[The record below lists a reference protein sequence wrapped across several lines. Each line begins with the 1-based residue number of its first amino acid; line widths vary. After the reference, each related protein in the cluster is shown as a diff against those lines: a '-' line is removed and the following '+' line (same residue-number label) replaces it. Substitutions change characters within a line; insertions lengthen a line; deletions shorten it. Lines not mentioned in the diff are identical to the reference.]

1 MGLLGIDFGELIGP
15 DMSVIETVLR
25 GTVVYFVIFVLLRLV
40 LRGRTGGTTMSDLL
54 VLVLVADA
62 AQNAMADEYRSL
74 ANGTVLVA
82 TIIGWS
88 FALDWLAYRVPAVER
103 VVHPEKTPLVQNG
116 RLIRSE
122 ATGLS
127 LRTDD
132 GARPRWQRKR
142 SPRGGACESAQRGEA
157 ERRWAASRPPTR
169 RGQLLASSLR
179 ALSSILKRGRG
190 ARRAGAAPRPARVR
204 GSQR

>member
-1 MGLLGIDFGELIGP
+1 MLGIDFGELIGP

-88 FALDWLAYRVPAVER
+88 FTLDWLAYRVPAVER

-116 RLIRSE
+116 RLIRSALARE
-122 ATGLS
+122 LILAS
-127 LRTDD
+127 LTQSFRFVLGDY
-132 GARPRWQRKR
+132 
-142 SPRGGACESAQRGEA
+142 SPNADLNEQV
-157 ERRWAASRPPTR
+157 AAS
-169 RGQLLASSLR
+169 
-179 ALSSILKRGRG
+179 ALSCVDQHPQ
-190 ARRAGAAPRPARVR
+190 GAAVPIADSAWLARL
-204 GSQR
+204 

>member
-25 GTVVYFVIFVLLRLV
+25 GTVMYFVIFVLLRLV

-88 FALDWLAYRVPAVER
+88 FTLDWLAYRVPAVER

-116 RLIRSE
+116 RLIRS
-122 ATGLS
+122 AL
-127 LRTDD
+127 
-132 GARPRWQRKR
+132 ARELITEEELMSEIRVQGFERLEEVR
-142 SPRGGACESAQRGEA
+142 AVYLEGNGEISVIGEPKA
-157 ERRWAASRPPTR
+157 
-169 RGQLLASSLR
+169 
-179 ALSSILKRGRG
+179 
-190 ARRAGAAPRPARVR
+190 
-204 GSQR
+204 